1 MNFVLNVAALLGLF
15 FVAKKR
21 EAQRFIIDAR
31 AIAANRFLQ
40 PPPSGPLLTG
50 QGLSQVECCGAPYVM
65 SDW

>member
-1 MNFVLNVAALLGLF
+1 MNFVLNVAAHSGRF

-31 AIAANRFLQ
+31 AIAANRILQ

-50 QGLSQVECCGAPYVM
+50 QGLSQVEYY
-65 SDW
+65 